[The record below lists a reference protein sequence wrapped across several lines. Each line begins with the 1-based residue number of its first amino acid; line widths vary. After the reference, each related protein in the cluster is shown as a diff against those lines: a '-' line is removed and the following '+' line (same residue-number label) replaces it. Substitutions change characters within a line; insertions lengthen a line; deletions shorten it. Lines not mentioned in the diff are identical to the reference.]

1 MKIVDNPCSDFIEE
15 LSSKASVPGGGGAAA
30 LDGAMGAALLSMVC
44 NLTLGKKKYA
54 QYTEKLTDILNNA
67 GKLKE
72 EFLNMVDE
80 DAENFLPL
88 SKAYGMPK
96 NTEEERLKKEE
107 VLDKCLKAACSVPIK
122 VVKKAYDTILLHEAV
137 VDNCSELVLSDIGV
151 GVQCLKSALAGGY
164 LNIIINIKYIKDCE
178 YTDMV
183 KSEVLPL
190 VEKGSEIAEK
200 VYKRVVEKLSK

>member
-1 MKIVDNPCSDFIEE
+1 MKIIDNSCRDFIQE

-44 NLTLGKKKYA
+44 NLTLGKKKYIK
-54 QYTEKLTDILNNA
+54 YTEKLTDVLKKA
-67 GKLKE
+67 GELKE

-96 NTEEERLKKEE
+96 DTEEERIKKEE
-107 VLDKCLKAACSVPIK
+107 VMDRCLKGACSVPVK
-122 VVKKAYDTILLHEAV
+122 VVKEAYNTILLHESV

-164 LNIIINIKYIKDCE
+164 LNIIINIKYIKDSD
-178 YTDMV
+178 YTGMIRN
-183 KSEVLPL
+183 EVLPL
-190 VEKGSEIAEK
+190 IEKGSEIADK
-200 VYKRVVEKLSK
+200 IYKKVVEKLSE